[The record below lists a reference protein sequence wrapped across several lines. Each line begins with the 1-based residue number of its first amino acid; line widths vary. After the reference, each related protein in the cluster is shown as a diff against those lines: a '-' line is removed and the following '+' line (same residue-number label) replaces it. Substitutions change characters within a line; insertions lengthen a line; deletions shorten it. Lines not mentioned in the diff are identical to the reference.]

1 MTSPRRVD
9 APGTGEGLGAVEAA
23 AAIHP
28 AAAKARGVQETQA
41 AETAGRIPAHA
52 ANAPGFK
59 EMAAPAPTANATA
72 AICICLEFLKK
83 EPEIERFP
91 QY

>member
-1 MTSPRRVD
+1 
-9 APGTGEGLGAVEAA
+9 
-23 AAIHP
+23 
-28 AAAKARGVQETQA
+28 VQETQA
-41 AETAGRIPAHA
+41 AMTAGMIPASA

-59 EMAAPAPTANATA
+59 EMAAPAPAANAAA

-83 EPEIERFP
+83 EPEIERFF

>member
-1 MTSPRRVD
+1 M
-9 APGTGEGLGAVEAA
+9 EAA
-23 AAIHP
+23 AATHP
-28 AAAKARGVQETQA
+28 AAAKARGVQLTQA
-41 AETAGRIPAHA
+41 AETAGTIPANA

-59 EMAAPAPTANATA
+59 EMAAPAPAANATA

-83 EPEIERFP
+83 KPEIERFF